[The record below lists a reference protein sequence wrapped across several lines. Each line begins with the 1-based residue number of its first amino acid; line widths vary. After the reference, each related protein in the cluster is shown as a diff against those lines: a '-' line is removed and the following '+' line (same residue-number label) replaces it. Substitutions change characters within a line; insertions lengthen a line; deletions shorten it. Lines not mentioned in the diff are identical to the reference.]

1 MLLSSF
7 NTYCICF
14 LLVFPPS
21 PQVENE
27 VFCAGQIAL
36 VPCTMQLVK
45 AGAGT
50 QARLA
55 FSYVR
60 KVLEA
65 VIGGLTLASAL
76 QAHCYATRR
85 EDVPVIRAVWES
97 MLRDSEEEK
106 VSAASL
112 RPVFVG

>member
-1 MLLSSF
+1 MF
-7 NTYCICF
+7 
-14 LLVFPPS
+14 FPT
-21 PQVENE
+21 QVDNA

-36 VPCTMQLVK
+36 VPCTMQLVD

-50 QARLA
+50 QARLS

-60 KVLEA
+60 KVLEV

-85 EDVPVIRAVWES
+85 EDIPVIRAVWES
-97 MLRDSEEEK
+97 MLRESEEQEEEEK
-106 VSAASL
+106 VSAAPSSL
-112 RPVFVG
+112 VEQSLAVFSKM

>member
-1 MLLSSF
+1 
-7 NTYCICF
+7 
-14 LLVFPPS
+14 
-21 PQVENE
+21 
-27 VFCAGQIAL
+27 
-36 VPCTMQLVK
+36 MQLVK
-45 AGAGT
+45 AGAEA

-65 VIGGLTLASAL
+65 VMGGLTLPSAL

-97 MLRDSEEEK
+97 MLSDSEEEK

-112 RPVFVG
+112 RPVFVF

>member
-1 MLLSSF
+1 M
-7 NTYCICF
+7 Y
-14 LLVFPPS
+14 PS
-21 PQVENE
+21 PQVDNE

-55 FSYVR
+55 FSYMR

-65 VIGGLTLASAL
+65 VIGGLTLASVL

-85 EDVPVIRAVWES
+85 EDVAVIRAVWES
-97 MLRDSEEEK
+97 MLRESEEEK
-106 VSAASL
+106 VSAAYLSPL
-112 RPVFVG
+112 FAG